1 MNFSLEVDC
10 AILVGAVLGGRRGRR
25 PGHNGSPGWV
35 SSVLMFD
42 KFAKYGSPACAWGL
56 SVLTFYGLLVFLMV
70 SPSQVPR
77 TTVGRGT

>member
-1 MNFSLEVDC
+1 MNFSLEEEC

-42 KFAKYGSPACAWGL
+42 KFSKYGSSAWGL
-56 SVLTFYGLLVFLMV
+56 SVLTFYGLLVFLIW

>member
-1 MNFSLEVDC
+1 MNFSLEVEC

-42 KFAKYGSPACAWGL
+42 KFAKYGSPAWGL
-56 SVLTFYGLLVFLMV
+56 YFLIFDGLLVF
-70 SPSQVPR
+70 
-77 TTVGRGT
+77 

>member
-1 MNFSLEVDC
+1 MNFSLEVEC

-42 KFAKYGSPACAWGL
+42 KFSKYGSPAWGL
-56 SVLTFYGLLVFLMV
+56 SVLIFDGLLVF
-70 SPSQVPR
+70 
-77 TTVGRGT
+77 